1 MKPELAARAHAL
13 GFDLCR
19 IAPAGAPPH
28 AGEFRAWLGEG
39 RAGEMAWL
47 ERNADRR
54 TDPQL
59 VLPGAQSVIVL
70 GLNYWSREQGARST
84 EPEHAP
90 ISESLPAPCSLP
102 PALYPLTPGH
112 GRIARYAWG
121 DDYHDVIDAKLRAL
135 DAWLTERG
143 GQQRCYVDTGPMLE
157 RDFAALAGAGWQG
170 KSTMLLSTKF
180 GPWLFLAEVLT
191 TLRLDP
197 DEPMRDHCGKC
208 VRCMVACPT
217 GAITAPQ
224 RLDARRCLSYLTI
237 ENKGPIPEEFRAAL
251 GDRIYGC
258 DECLEVCPWNRFA
271 QQSRESAFAARE
283 FVHGWTLR
291 DFLALDDDAFRTLFR
306 RSPIKRIKRRGFL
319 RNVCVALGN
328 VGTSDDLPALE
339 KAMRD
344 PEPLIAEHAQ
354 WAIGRIRA
362 RGTGGGSLPPH
373 HEHK

>member
-1 MKPELAARAHAL
+1 MKSQLAEVAHAL

-19 IAPAGAPPH
+19 IASAVAPPH
-28 AGEFRAWLGEG
+28 AEEFRAWLGEG
-39 RAGEMAWL
+39 RAGDMAWL
-47 ERNADRR
+47 AKNADRR

-70 GLNYWSREQGARST
+70 GMNYYDGRSPMADGRL
-84 EPEHAP
+84 EEG
-90 ISESLPAPCSLP
+90 PAS
-102 PALYPLTPGH
+102 ALR

-121 DDYHDVIDAKLRAL
+121 DDYHDVIETKLRAL
-135 DAWLTERG
+135 DEWLAAKG
-143 GQQRCYVDTGPMLE
+143 GRQRCYVDTGPMLE

-191 TLRLDP
+191 TLSFEP
-197 DEPMRDHCGKC
+197 DAPMRDHCGKC
-208 VRCMVACPT
+208 VRCIDACPT
-217 GAITAPQ
+217 QAITGPQ

-237 ENKGPIPEEFRAAL
+237 ENKGSIPAEFREAM

-271 QQSRESAFAARE
+271 QQSRESAFSARE

-291 DFLALDDDAFRTLFR
+291 DFLALDDDGFRALFR

-328 VGTSDDLPALE
+328 IGTREDLPALE
-339 KAMRD
+339 KAARD
-344 PEPLIAEHAQ
+344 PESLIAEHAQ
-354 WAIGRIRA
+354 WAIERIRA
-362 RGTGGGSLPPH
+362 RAVCG
-373 HEHK
+373 

>member
-1 MKPELAARAHAL
+1 MKSQLVEAARAL

-19 IAPAGAPPH
+19 IAPAIVPPH
-28 AGEFRAWLGEG
+28 ADEFRAWLGEG

-54 TDPQL
+54 TNPQL
-59 VLPGAQSVIVL
+59 VLPGARSVIVL
-70 GLNYWSREQGARST
+70 GVNYWAGAGSS
-84 EPEHAP
+84 EMGKPLAALP
-90 ISESLPAPCSLP
+90 ISQPPSPAPT
-102 PALYPLTPGH
+102 PAH

-121 DDYHDVIDAKLRAL
+121 DDYHDIIEAKLDAL

-143 GQQRCYVDTGPMLE
+143 GKQRQYVDTGPVLE
-157 RDFAALAGAGWQG
+157 RDVAAVAGAGWQG
-170 KSTMLLSTKF
+170 KSTMLLHPKF

-191 TLRLDP
+191 TLEFEA

-208 VRCMVACPT
+208 VRCIDACPT

-283 FVHGWTLR
+283 YVHGWTLR
-291 DFLALDDDAFRTLFR
+291 DFLALDDDAFRKLFR
-306 RSPIKRIKRRGFL
+306 GSPIKRIKRRGFL

-328 VGTSDDLPALE
+328 VGTREDLPALA
-339 KAMRD
+339 KAAAD
-344 PEPLIAEHAQ
+344 PEPLIAEHAR
-354 WAIGRIRA
+354 WAIAKIDVRHPA
-362 RGTGGGSLPPH
+362 DQSPPSLSATP
-373 HEHK
+373 

>member
-1 MKPELAARAHAL
+1 MKSDLAARANAL
-13 GFDLCR
+13 GFDLCCV
-19 IAPAGAPPH
+19 APASAPPH

-39 RAGEMAWL
+39 RAGDMAWL

-59 VLPGAQSVIVL
+59 VLPGARSVIVL
-70 GLNYWSREQGARST
+70 GLNYWSRGQGDEQ
-84 EPEHAP
+84 PLH
-90 ISESLPAPCSLP
+90 APCSMP
-102 PALYPLTPGH
+102 PAAS

-121 DDYHDVIDAKLRAL
+121 DDYHDVIEEKLRAL
-135 DAWLTERG
+135 DEWLTQRG
-143 GQQRCYVDTGPMLE
+143 GRQRRYVDTGPVLE

-170 KSTMLLSTKF
+170 KSTMLLSTTF

-191 TLRLDP
+191 TLSFEP
-197 DEPMRDHCGKC
+197 DAPMRDHCGKC
-208 VRCMVACPT
+208 VRCIDACPT
-217 GAITAPQ
+217 QAITAPQ
-224 RLDARRCLSYLTI
+224 QLDARRCLSYLTI

-271 QQSRESAFAARE
+271 QQSRESAFSARE
-283 FVHGWTLR
+283 YVHGWALR
-291 DFLALDDDAFRTLFR
+291 DFLALDDEAFRTLFR

-328 VGTSDDLPALE
+328 VGTPDDLPALE
-339 KAMRD
+339 KAARD

-354 WAIGRIRA
+354 WAIAQIRT
-362 RGTGGGSLPPH
+362 RTI
-373 HEHK
+373 